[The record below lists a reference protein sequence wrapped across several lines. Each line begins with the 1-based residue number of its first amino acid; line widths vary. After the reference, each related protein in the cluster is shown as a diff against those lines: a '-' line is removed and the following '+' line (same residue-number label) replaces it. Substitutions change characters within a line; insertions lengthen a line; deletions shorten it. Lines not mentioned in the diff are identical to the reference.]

1 MGKKLGY
8 MRLNNIISKRS
19 KICRG
24 EIRKG
29 YVPILVGREDDVVE
43 KMWLPTNL
51 ISHPSI
57 VALLDNSAHEFGYTH
72 HQGLLKITHH
82 PHPFKTILNTI
93 SPQ

>member
-8 MRLNNIISKRS
+8 M
-19 KICRG
+19 RG

-57 VALLDNSAHEFGYTH
+57 VALLDSSAHEFGYTH